1 MAGFGLQYRALRLLG
16 RERECAVIDRVLEHA
31 NNGVSDAL
39 VVRGEAG
46 IGKSALLEYAIHQAT
61 PGMGVLRAGGVEA
74 ESDLAFAGLHGL
86 LRPVLAHLG
95 ELPETQSR
103 ALAGALG
110 LAPSAHPD
118 RLLISAAVLGLL
130 AAAAE
135 GKPMLCVIDDAQW
148 VDRPSAEAL
157 VFTARRLQAERIA
170 ILFGV
175 RAGEIRQFEAAGV
188 PELELTGLSQPF
200 AAAVLAASR
209 ASSPAPAVQDRL
221 LAEADGNPL
230 ALLELPEGL
239 SAAQLEG
246 RAPLP
251 EAIPLSPRLEG
262 VFRQRVRRLP
272 QAAQT
277 ALLIAAADTAG
288 DAPAVLRA
296 AAGLGLAPDAL
307 DPAEAAGLV
316 WIAGQTVTFRHPL
329 VRSALYQGATHSQR
343 QRVHAALA
351 SAFTGDDNV
360 DRRVWHQAMATLTG
374 DEEVAAAL
382 EASARRAELRAG
394 HASAATAF
402 LRAAELST
410 DEARR
415 VRRITAAAGAAWHAG
430 QPDRARAAI
439 ARALPLASGELRA
452 HVLHLSGVVEANAGS
467 LPEACTRLLEAAE
480 STGDPSLRLEML
492 AEASETMTMTGDFAR
507 GIEIAAMMA
516 RIVPVSA
523 RDRLMHTQARG
534 YAKIYGGEHEEGQ
547 SLLAGV
553 LELAASVGDPRA
565 LLWAAHGASTGGN
578 ASGSL
583 LYANR
588 AVEAARRQGMLSLL
602 PMTLQKQALELL
614 ASSSFDLAYAAAEE
628 GYRLS
633 VDLGYGSGWHLA
645 NMATAEA
652 VWGRE
657 QDARRHGLE
666 ALKLGQ
672 RSGSIFMAN
681 RARHA
686 LGLLDLSI
694 GRPGPAA
701 DQLLVLTD
709 PGHPEFHWVVGLP
722 AIPDAVEAAVR
733 VGRPGDAEPRL
744 VVAQRWV
751 GQAPTPLRRALLARC
766 EALLGQRDWDEAFGE
781 ATQDVSAVPPLQ
793 RARTELLYGEWL
805 RRERRR
811 TDARGH
817 LRAALDLFHR
827 LGAAPWAA
835 RAEAELR
842 ATGETIHKTEP
853 GALAQQLTAQELKI
867 ASLVTDG
874 LTNREIA
881 AQLYLSPRTVDYH
894 LRKVFTKLGIASRTE
909 LVRGG
914 LPHDEL
920 G

>member
-1 MAGFGLQYRALRLLG
+1 MASFGLQQRAVQLLG
-16 RERECAVIDRVLEHA
+16 RERECAVIDRMLENA

-46 IGKSALLEYAIHQAT
+46 IGKSALLGYAIQQAA
-61 PGMGVLRAGGVEA
+61 PGMGVLHTSGVEA
-74 ESDLAFAGLHGL
+74 ESDLAFAGMYGL

-95 ELPETQSR
+95 ELPETQSQ

-110 LAPSAHPD
+110 LAPSAHSD

-135 GKPMLCVIDDAQW
+135 SRPMLCVVDDAQW

-175 RAGEIRQFEAAGV
+175 REGEIRQFEAAGV
-188 PELELTGLSQPF
+188 PELELTGLSQPS
-200 AAAVLAASR
+200 AASVLAAGR
-209 ASSPAPAVQDRL
+209 ASRPAPAVRDRL

-246 RAPLP
+246 RALLP
-251 EAIPLSPRLEG
+251 EAIPLTPRLEG
-262 VFRQRVRRLP
+262 VFRQRVSRLP

-351 SAFTGDDNV
+351 SAFTGDDHV

-402 LRAAELST
+402 LRAAELSV
-410 DEARR
+410 EEPRR
-415 VRRITAAAGAAWHAG
+415 VRRIAAAAGAAWHAG
-430 QPDRARAAI
+430 QPDRARVAI
-439 ARALPLASGELRA
+439 ARALPLATGELRA
-452 HVLHLSGVVEANAGS
+452 QLLHLSGVVERGTGN

-480 STGDPSLRLEML
+480 LTADPSLRLEML
-492 AEASETMTMTGDFAR
+492 AEAGETVAWIGDFAR
-507 GIEIAAMMA
+507 GIEIADMAA

-523 RDRLMHTQARG
+523 RDRLMHTGIRG
-534 YAKIYGGEHEEGQ
+534 YAKIYAGEHTEGQ
-547 SLLAGV
+547 ALLASV
-553 LELAASVGDPRA
+553 LEQANSVDDPRA
-565 LLWAAHGASTGGN
+565 LLWAAVSASTGGN
-578 ASGSL
+578 AGGSL

-645 NMATAEA
+645 NMAATEA

-666 ALKLGQ
+666 ALELGQ
-672 RSGSIFMAN
+672 RSGSNFMAN

-694 GRPGPAA
+694 GRPGQAA
-701 DQLLVLTD
+701 DQLLALTD
-709 PGHPEFHWVVGLP
+709 LGHPDFHWVVGLP
-722 AIPDAVEAAVR
+722 AIPDAAEAAVR
-733 VGRPGDAEPRL
+733 AGRPGDAEPQL
-744 VVAQRWV
+744 ALAQRWV
-751 GQAPTPLRRALLARC
+751 GQAPTPLRRALLVRC
-766 EALLGQRDWDEAFGE
+766 EALLGTRDWDKAYSE
-781 ATQDVSAVPPLQ
+781 ATEHAPAVPPLQ

-817 LRAALDLFHR
+817 LRAALDLFR
-827 LGAAPWAA
+827 QLGAVPWAG

-842 ATGETIHKTEP
+842 ATGETVRKSEP
-853 GALAQQLTAQELKI
+853 GALAQLTPQERKI
-867 ASLVTDG
+867 VDLVTDG

-881 AQLYLSPRTVDYH
+881 AQLFLSPRTVDYH

-914 LPHDEL
+914 LPHGEL

>member
-1 MAGFGLQYRALRLLG
+1 MVGFGLQRRSVQLLG
-16 RERECAVIDRVLEHA
+16 RERECAVIDRVLENA
-31 NNGVSDAL
+31 SNGVSDAL

-46 IGKSALLEYAIHQAT
+46 IGKSALLEYAIQQTAS
-61 PGMGVLRAGGVEA
+61 GMQVLRTSGVEA
-74 ESDLAFAGLHGL
+74 ESDLAFAGLYGL
-86 LRPVLAHLG
+86 LRPVLVHLG
-95 ELPETQSR
+95 DLPQTQSR

-110 LAPSAHPD
+110 LAPSPHSD

-135 GKPMLCVIDDAQW
+135 SRPMLCVVDDAQW

-175 RAGEIRQFEAAGV
+175 REGEVRQFEAAGMQ
-188 PELELTGLSQPF
+188 ELELTGLSQPS
-200 AAAVLAASR
+200 AAAVLAAGP
-209 ASSPAPAVQDRL
+209 ASSPAPAVRDRL

-230 ALLELPEGL
+230 ALLELPSGL
-239 SAAQLEG
+239 SADQLEG

-262 VFRQRVRRLP
+262 VFRQRISRLP

-277 ALLIAAADTAG
+277 ALLIAAADTTG

-343 QRVHAALA
+343 QGVHAALA
-351 SAFTGDDNV
+351 SAFTGDDHV

-382 EASARRAELRAG
+382 EASARRAQLRAG

-410 DEARR
+410 EEPRR
-415 VRRITAAAGAAWHAG
+415 VRRIAAAAGAAWHAG

-439 ARALPLASGELRA
+439 ARALPLADGELRA
-452 HVLHLSGVVEANAGS
+452 QMLHLSGVVEANSGR
-467 LPEACTRLLEAAE
+467 LPEGCARLLEAAE
-480 STGDPSLRLEML
+480 STDDPSLKLEIL
-492 AEASETMTMTGDFAR
+492 AEVGETVLWIGDLAKA
-507 GIEIAAMMA
+507 IEIADVAA
-516 RIVPVSA
+516 RTVPVSA
-523 RDRLMHTQARG
+523 RDRLLHTGIRG
-534 YAKIYGGEHEEGQ
+534 YAKIYAGEHAEGQ
-547 SLLAGV
+547 ALLASM
-553 LELAASVGDPRA
+553 LEQASSAEDPRT
-565 LLWAAHGASTGGN
+565 LLRAAHSASNGGN
-578 ASGSL
+578 AASSL

-614 ASSSFDLAYAAAEE
+614 AGSSFDLAYAAAEE

-633 VDLGYGSGWHLA
+633 VDLGYGTGWHLA
-645 NMATAEA
+645 NMAAAEA

-666 ALKLGQ
+666 ALELGQ
-672 RSGSIFMAN
+672 RSGSNFMAN

-686 LGLLDLSI
+686 LGLLDLSM

-701 DQLLVLTD
+701 DQLLALTD
-709 PGHPEFHWVVGLP
+709 PGHLDFHWVVGLP

-733 VGRPGDAEPRL
+733 AGRPGDAEPRL
-744 VVAQRWV
+744 AVAQRWV

-766 EALLGQRDWDEAFGE
+766 EALLGQRDWDEVYGE
-781 ATQDVSAVPPLQ
+781 ATEHAPAVPPLQ
-793 RARTELLYGEWL
+793 RARTDLLYGEWL

-817 LRAALDLFHR
+817 LRAALDLFR
-827 LGAAPWAA
+827 QLGAEPWAG

-842 ATGETIHKTEP
+842 ATGETVRRSEP
-853 GALAQQLTAQELKI
+853 AALAQLTPQERKI
-867 ASLVTDG
+867 VDLVTDG

-909 LVRGG
+909 LVRAG
-914 LPHDEL
+914 LPHGEP

>member
-1 MAGFGLQYRALRLLG
+1 MPLLG
-16 RERECAVIDRVLEHA
+16 RERECAVIDRVLENA
-31 NNGVSDAL
+31 TSGIGSAL
-39 VVRGEAG
+39 AVRGEAG
-46 IGKSALLEYAIHQAT
+46 IGKSALLEYAIQQAA
-61 PGMGVLRAGGVEA
+61 PGMEVLRDNGVED
-74 ESDLAFAGLHGL
+74 ESDLAFAGLHEL

-110 LAPSAHPD
+110 LAPSSHPD

-135 GKPMLCVIDDAQW
+135 TRPLLCVVDDAQW

-157 VFTARRLQAERIA
+157 VFTARRLQAEHLA
-170 ILFGV
+170 ILFGA
-175 RAGEIRQFEAAGV
+175 REGETRRFEAARV
-188 PELELTGLSQPF
+188 PELELTGLSRPS
-200 AAAVLAASR
+200 AAAVLAAGR
-209 ASSPAPAVQDRL
+209 VSSLAPAVRDRL

-272 QAAQT
+272 GATRT
-277 ALLIAAADTAG
+277 ALLIAAADTSGSAS
-288 DAPAVLRA
+288 AVLRA
-296 AAGLGLAPDAL
+296 AAELRLDPDAL
-307 DPAEAAGLV
+307 DPAETAGLIR
-316 WIAGQTVTFRHPL
+316 IADQTITFRHPL
-329 VRSALYQGATHSQR
+329 VRSAVYQGATHSQR

-351 SAFTGDDNV
+351 SAFTGDDHV
-360 DRRVWHQAMATLTG
+360 DRRVWHQAMATVTG

-382 EASARRAELRAG
+382 EASAHRAELRAG

-410 DEARR
+410 EEPHR
-415 VRRITAAAGAAWHAG
+415 VRRIAPAAWHAG

-439 ARALPLASGELRA
+439 ARALPLADGELRA
-452 HVLHLSGVVEANAGS
+452 QLLHLSGVAEMNTGS
-467 LPEACTRLLEAAE
+467 LPEAYTRLLEAAA
-480 STGDPSLRLEML
+480 STVDPSLRLEML
-492 AEASETMTMTGDFAR
+492 AEAFETAAWIGDFAR
-507 GIEIAAMMA
+507 VIEIADMMEP
-516 RIVPVSA
+516 IVPVSA
-523 RDRLMHTQARG
+523 RDRLMHAHAPAF
-534 YAKIYGGEHEEGQ
+534 AKIYAGKHTEGQ
-547 SLLAGV
+547 ALLAAV
-553 LELAASVGDPRA
+553 VEQAASVDDPRA
-565 LLWAAHGASTGGN
+565 LLWAAHCASTGGN
-578 ASGSL
+578 PSASL

-602 PMTLQKQALELL
+602 PMALQKQALELL
-614 ASSSFDLAYAAAEE
+614 ASNSFALAYAAAEE

-633 VDLGYGSGWHLA
+633 VEIGHGGSGWHLA
-645 NMATAEA
+645 NMAAAEA

-666 ALKLGQ
+666 ALELGQ
-672 RSGSIFMAN
+672 RHGNNFMAN

-686 LGLLDLSI
+686 LGLLDLSM

-701 DQLLVLTD
+701 GQLLALTD
-709 PGHPEFHWVVGLP
+709 PGHPDFHWVVGLP

-733 VGRPGDAEPRL
+733 AGRPSDAEPQLALAR
-744 VVAQRWV
+744 RWV

-766 EALLGQRDWDEAFGE
+766 EALLGQRDWDEAYGQ
-781 ATQDVSAVPPLQ
+781 ATQDGSALPPLQ
-793 RARTELLYGEWL
+793 RARTDLLYGEWQ

-817 LRAALDLFHR
+817 LRAALDLFQQ
-827 LGAAPWAA
+827 LGAAPWAG

-842 ATGETIHKTEP
+842 AAGETARTSEP
-853 GALAQQLTAQELKI
+853 GGLAGLTSQELKI
-867 ASLVTDG
+867 AGLVTDG
-874 LTNREIA
+874 LSNREIA
-881 AQLYLSPRTVDYH
+881 VQLYLSPRTVDYH
-894 LRKVFTKLGIASRTE
+894 LRKVFTKLGITSRTE
-909 LVRGG
+909 LARLVHR
-914 LPHDEL
+914 
-920 G
+920 